1 MREANVGRPRL
12 RYFLLLLAVLLPGAL
27 MQAAPARAMTYSLAA
42 YELASCQ
49 PRCPSI
55 IVAEGMIGLNEEQ
68 TFLRFIRESFA
79 NGPVSNLMLIHSEG
93 GYGGGGVKLGYVLR
107 RLKMSVGVGRAGG
120 SISTTGGVTNGYCLS
135 ACVFVLAGGTK
146 RFVLAGSKVGVHSGS
161 AGAQVRDPLG
171 TGTINARI
179 DFDQIN
185 VSLGRFYQSMGVSA
199 QLAALGG
206 QVPSEKIY
214 LLSPQELVK
223 FRVVNG
229 KL

>member
-1 MREANVGRPRL
+1 MPEANVRENRV
-12 RYFLLLLAVLLPGAL
+12 RYWLLLLAALFPCAL
-27 MQAAPARAMTYSLAA
+27 MVAGPARAMTYSLAA
-42 YELASCQ
+42 YDVASCQ

-55 IVAEGMIGLNEEQ
+55 IVAEGAIGLNEEQ
-68 TFLRFIRESFA
+68 TFLSFIRQSFA
-79 NGPVSNLMLIHSEG
+79 NGPVSNLVLIHSEG

-107 RLKMSVGVGRAGG
+107 RLKMSVAVGRTGG

-135 ACVFVLAGGTK
+135 ACVFALAGGTK

-171 TGTINARI
+171 SGTINARI

-185 VSLGRFYQSMGVSA
+185 VSLGRFYKSMGVSA
-199 QLAALGG
+199 QLAELGG
-206 QVPSEKIY
+206 QIPSEKIY